1 MGAILDDLDGH
12 EGYPLR
18 QLPDGITTSR
28 WTTDTDRTTGYIAA
42 SDCGWT
48 GAGRY
53 EPTEAGY
60 DAALDEWEHD
70 HARPLLQH
78 VIPDRVQHLLRDSM
92 RALRDLA
99 AERPHA
105 AAKALRR
112 LDAGRED
119 LARRLDERLATQEPP
134 SRRPS
139 LQRERPGRGLGLG
152 L

>member
-42 SDCGWT
+42 CDCGWT

-70 HARPLLQH
+70 HARLLLEH
-78 VIPDRVQHLLRDSM
+78 VIPDRARSSS
-92 RALRDLA
+92 RARPAGAHDTVGLA
-99 AERPHA
+99 VCSG
-105 AAKALRR
+105 
-112 LDAGRED
+112 AG
-119 LARRLDERLATQEPP
+119 A
-134 SRRPS
+134 PS
-139 LQRERPGRGLGLG
+139 LEE
-152 L
+152 